1 MAEIYKTLNRS
12 NAIIMWDSFD
22 LKVPNKYE
30 LRRGRNLI
38 TPKAGTT
45 KALNSF
51 DFRAAMAW
59 NHLSLSVI
67 SAINITTFM
76 KLLKN
81 ENIYCRCL
89 MCRL

>member
-22 LKVPNKYE
+22 LKAPNKYE
-30 LRRGRNLI
+30 LRQGRNLV

-59 NHLSLSVI
+59 NHLSLSVK
-67 SAINITTFM
+67 SANNITTFM